1 MPSAPPTSSLFDVDF
16 LRQLEALSLAARQLT
31 RGRDRAERRSARRGA
46 SVEFAGYR
54 PFVAGDD
61 LRHVDWKAYARWRQL
76 VLKLFVE
83 EEDLHVHLLLDC
95 SASMAWGDPTPKFD
109 HARRVVAGL
118 AYLTLANL
126 DRAAV
131 VPLGVDRDAAR
142 RPWPPS
148 RGRHRF
154 LPLLRY
160 LENCPTAPATP
171 VSLADAVRRWTAT
184 GPRRGMA
191 LWVSDLWGN
200 APGDALAALD
210 RLRHAGHET
219 AVIQILDP
227 SEGGAGDVGEYELED
242 VETGGLRTV
251 VVDGRRRRDYRQRFT
266 DYQEMVRRYCR
277 QHALP
282 LLQAD
287 TGTSVP
293 DLLLRALREG
303 GFVG

>member
-1 MPSAPPTSSLFDVDF
+1 MLDALFDADF
-16 LRQLEALSLAARQLT
+16 LRRLEALSLAARQLT
-31 RGRDRAERRSARRGA
+31 RGRERAERRSARRGA

-61 LRHVDWKAYARWRQL
+61 LRHVDWNAYARWRQL

-95 SASMAWGDPTPKFD
+95 SASMAWGGPTTRKFD
-109 HARRVVAGL
+109 HARRLVAGL

-126 DRAAV
+126 DRAGI
-131 VPLGVDRDAAR
+131 VPLGVDGDAAL

-160 LENCPTAPATP
+160 LEGCPMAPATA
-171 VSLADAVRRWTAT
+171 SLTDAVRRWTAT

-200 APGDALAALD
+200 APGDALSALD
-210 RLRHAGHET
+210 RLRHAGHEV
-219 AVIQILDP
+219 AVLQVLDP
-227 SEGGAGDVGEYELED
+227 AESEAGDVGEYELED
-242 VETGGLRTV
+242 VETGGRRTV
-251 VVDGRRRRDYRQRFT
+251 VVDGRTRRDYRQRFT
-266 DYQEMVRRYCR
+266 DYQESVRRYCR

-282 LLQAD
+282 LLAAD

-303 GFVG
+303 GFVQ